1 MASDGNR
8 GVDLD
13 VHLYEDVDL
22 SGAAVVDGFP
32 SVGLVSTICANYL
45 IDLLDLEQVGIL
57 DAPAFPT
64 VSIVRD
70 GEPMFPVRIYASE
83 QVCVFVSEFQP
94 DKHLVRPIAETIL
107 DFALEHDSQLVVSP
121 EGLVT
126 DEETDEED
134 EDVEV
139 YGLASTSEL
148 RDKLDAADLQT
159 FSNGIITGVSGVLL
173 SLGKRE
179 DMPSLSLLAEANPN
193 YPDARAAARVIEAV
207 DDLLDHVDIEV
218 KPLYTEAENIERTLR
233 MMQKQAGAGA
243 GQPDEH
249 PMYGGRAR
257 RRPAAPDG
265 RIVTR
270 CLRARRGPRGG
281 CRTSPRCALA
291 SRRRRACS
299 RGART
304 CGVDRTSRRCSCR
317 AWRTRC
323 MRQPRLM

>member
-1 MASDGNR
+1 MASDG
-8 GVDLD
+8 GQAVDLD

-22 SGAAVVDGFP
+22 SQAAVVDGFP

-94 DKHLVRPIAETIL
+94 DKELVRPIAETIL
-107 DFALEHDSQLVVSP
+107 DFSLEHDAQLIVSP

-126 DEETDEED
+126 DEESED

-139 YGLASTSEL
+139 YGLASTPEL
-148 RDKLDAADLQT
+148 RDKLGEADLET

-179 DMPSLSLLAEANPN
+179 NMASLSLLAEANPN
-193 YPDARAAARVIEAV
+193 YPDARAAARVIEAM
-207 DDLLDHVDIEV
+207 DGLLDHVDIEV

-233 MMQKQAGAGA
+233 MMQKQAGAGGG

-249 PMYGGRAR
+249 PMYG
-257 RRPAAPDG
+257 
-265 RIVTR
+265 
-270 CLRARRGPRGG
+270 
-281 CRTSPRCALA
+281 
-291 SRRRRACS
+291 
-299 RGART
+299 
-304 CGVDRTSRRCSCR
+304 
-317 AWRTRC
+317 
-323 MRQPRLM
+323 

>member
-1 MASDGNR
+1 MPSDGRQAVN
-8 GVDLD
+8 LD

-22 SGAAVVDGFP
+22 SEAAIVDGFP

-107 DFALEHDSQLVVSP
+107 DFAIEHDSQLVVSP

-126 DEETDEED
+126 DEETDED
-134 EDVEV
+134 EEVEV
-139 YGLASTSEL
+139 YGLASTPEL
-148 RDKLDAADLQT
+148 RAKLDEAELET

-193 YPDARAAARVIEAV
+193 YPDARAAARVIEAM
-207 DDLLDHVDIEV
+207 DEILDHVDIEV

-233 MMQKQAGAGA
+233 MMLKQAGAGGG

-249 PMYGGRAR
+249 PMYG
-257 RRPAAPDG
+257 
-265 RIVTR
+265 
-270 CLRARRGPRGG
+270 
-281 CRTSPRCALA
+281 
-291 SRRRRACS
+291 
-299 RGART
+299 
-304 CGVDRTSRRCSCR
+304 
-317 AWRTRC
+317 
-323 MRQPRLM
+323 